1 MDHLL
6 IMNIML
12 LTTLQEHSSSKRKE
26 MWKTIQI
33 KANSLK
39 VVQLILN
46 MKVRWSST
54 YLMLDQAEQKNEVC
68 NKFIMSDQSWLFF
81 FLQCVD
87 AFVDELR
94 WEEQDSTKR
103 DKIRELKLT
112 SEKWTWVNTF
122 LDLLTVCFVTL

>member
-6 IMNIML
+6 IINIML
-12 LTTLQEHSSSKRKE
+12 LTAVQEHLSSKRKE

-33 KANSLK
+33 KANSPK

-46 MKVRWSST
+46 MKVLWSST
-54 YLMLDQAEQKNEVC
+54 YLMFDWAKRKKEVR
-68 NKFIMSDQSWLFF
+68 NKFIMSDQSSLFF

-87 AFVDELR
+87 TFVDELR

-103 DKIRELKLT
+103 DKIHELKLT
-112 SEKWTWVNTF
+112 SEEWTRVNTF

>member
-1 MDHLL
+1 
-6 IMNIML
+6 
-12 LTTLQEHSSSKRKE
+12 
-26 MWKTIQI
+26 MWKTIQV

-39 VVQLILN
+39 VFQLILD
-46 MKVRWSST
+46 MKVRWLST
-54 YLMLDQAEQKNEVC
+54 YLMLDQAKQKKEVH
-68 NKFIMSDQSWLFF
+68 NKFIMSDQSSLFF

>member
-1 MDHLL
+1 MLL
-6 IMNIML
+6 IVV
-12 LTTLQEHSSSKRKE
+12 QERSSSKRKE

-33 KANSLK
+33 RANSQK
-39 VVQLILN
+39 VVQLILD
-46 MKVRWSST
+46 MKVWWLST
-54 YLMLDQAEQKNEVC
+54 YLMLDRAERKKDVRN
-68 NKFIMSDQSWLFF
+68 NFLMSDQSSLFF

-112 SEKWTWVNTF
+112 SEEWMRVHTF
-122 LDLLTVCFVTL
+122 LDLLTVCFVYSQIHF